1 MTLPK
6 RLVSLLLIYCFV
18 IAVAPHPRSGLPS
31 TSEPASATEE
41 SGDGRSAF
49 SRAYDFLS
57 SVFSSK
63 RKAASDDEGS
73 DKEGLRFHLS
83 EAPEQPEARPA
94 NKVADATTLS
104 DAETEAVLKRLPPIK
119 TDASDEADFALRE
132 KSLPPPRTGVTI
144 L

>member
-18 IAVAPHPRSGLPS
+18 ITVAPHPRADLPS
-31 TSEPASATEE
+31 SSKPVSAAEE
-41 SGDGRSAF
+41 SRDGRSAF

-63 RKAASDDEGS
+63 RKAASDGEESDE
-73 DKEGLRFHLS
+73 EGLRFRLS

-104 DAETEAVLKRLPPIK
+104 DTEVLKLS
-119 TDASDEADFALRE
+119 AGQL
-132 KSLPPPRTGVTI
+132 SLDMR
-144 L
+144 